1 MAWGRKAKRI
11 AELEK
16 ELVHTRENLGIARVV
31 RAPGF
36 AQDVV
41 VEKGVWYNVA
51 YQFQHTGGTTLLLND
66 LVVTK
71 VRDSRKSSPYFDGEI
86 L

>member
-16 ELVHTRENLGIARVV
+16 ELRHTRENLAVARVV
-31 RAPGF
+31 MAPGL

-41 VEKGVWYNVA
+41 VEKGVWHRVT
-51 YQFQHTGGTTLLLND
+51 YQFQHTGESVLRLDNLLVERVD
-66 LVVTK
+66 FTP
-71 VRDSRKSSPYFDGEI
+71 SYFDGETR
-86 L
+86 